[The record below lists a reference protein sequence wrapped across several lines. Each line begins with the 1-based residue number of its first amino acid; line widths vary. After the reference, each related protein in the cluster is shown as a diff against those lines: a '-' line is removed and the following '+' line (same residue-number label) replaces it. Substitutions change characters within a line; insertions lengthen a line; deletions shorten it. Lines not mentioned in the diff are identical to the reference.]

1 MDKAR
6 TQGRRAAASRNPG
19 KRNSPAGGSRGRS
32 AQAARFGRSPKASAR
47 PALGRRTKQPAGKAA
62 ALAGMARGAMPKA
75 AAPASKKGPAAI
87 AMAAAGGLAGVV
99 LARRRKAGGSEGQE
113 GPDTTL
119 HVSSEPA
126 EVVGDRPGAPG
137 AGTVPQGSPP
147 SG

>member
-6 TQGRRAAASRNPG
+6 TQGRRTGGAGNTT
-19 KRNSPAGGSRGRS
+19 KRNSPTGGPRGRS
-32 AQAARFGRSPKASAR
+32 AQAAKFGRSPKASAR
-47 PALGRRTKQPAGKAA
+47 PAFGRRSKQPAGKAA
-62 ALAGMARGAMPKA
+62 ALAGMARGAMPKG
-75 AAPASKKGPAAI
+75 AAPASKKGPAAL

-99 LARRRKAGGSEGQE
+99 LARRRKGGATEGQQ

-126 EVVGDRPGAPG
+126 EVVGNGPAPG